1 MKRRLSLILSLCL
14 VLILCTPAGNL
25 NAAATYKLNAKTRT
39 LNGVGKKCT
48 LTLTA
53 PKGTKATWKSS
64 NSSIASVTSKGVVT
78 AKKRGTVTIT
88 CTAKKN
94 TVTKKLTCKVTV
106 KVPAKGIKFTNAIID
121 SEYDAHVLV
130 LGTTYDFNARCIS
143 SSTKSASTDVIRFYV
158 KDPAKASV
166 NEKTGL
172 VTPLKPGYTTL
183 TACCGSTAAKA
194 IDPNNKL
201 KQTINLFIT
210 KPSVTVTDVN
220 LANSHELQITF
231 SQPMSSSSLLSGTS
245 LTNGVSIQGG
255 KDAAELGTLTG
266 TLSEDKNVLTITSKN
281 AFNGTY
287 NISLQKTILSESG
300 YALTPYTE
308 TKVLKDTINPTYLG
322 CSVDD
327 TGLVVSLNF
336 SEPISIDNLVPS
348 GVKRPDNIT
357 MVSTSTFITKSN
369 YKLSKD
375 KKSIL
380 LDLTGIATS
389 DQNVAIEVTLYGIVD
404 LANNPTNPYPL
415 IASIYTNT
423 SGTAQAELLNAYRN
437 GNSLVAVFNKSIQ
450 APGYAM
456 VNGSFLT
463 GEVNQA
469 NKKEVIYRIF
479 DTSLLN
485 CKTGLNVIFYNY
497 STYNAGTASTTAQ
510 RMVNFGSGASLP
522 TVTSSSFTTKKANSV
537 TSNVLT
543 LTFNQTITLLEKTGQ
558 ISGRS
563 TLDGIVGANTK
574 YQYTAEAVDNT
585 VTLTL
590 TGSFTELA
598 KYSFTLPEFF
608 VMDSYYNYNA
618 GQTVTVTK
626 LAGETSVLPGP
637 RSIQIAG
644 TANQHIYVTFDNMLD
659 QSTAENKDNYN
670 ISGITIQSAQ
680 LVCNTYNC
688 PAIVKLTVAQS
699 SILDNAPY
707 VVKISGIR
715 GYKNAYT
722 TMEPYENMIVLSNN
736 QTLEPTTVTAS
747 AANNS
752 ITLAFPTALVSGT
765 PTRIE
770 YAITANG
777 AALTVKSA
785 EVSGSTVT
793 IKLNNQLTAGQ
804 TLLLKPTSSN
814 YLIDVNNRKL
824 LNMPLSVIVSA

>member
-14 VLILCTPAGNL
+14 VLILCTPIGNL

-53 PKGTKATWKSS
+53 PKGTKAAWKSS
-64 NSSIASVTSKGVVT
+64 NSKIASVTSKGVVT

-106 KVPAKGIKFTNAIID
+106 KVPAKAIEFTNAIID

-130 LGTTYDFNARCIS
+130 LGTTYDFNARRIS

-158 KDPAKASV
+158 KDPAKAIV

-172 VTPLKPGYTTL
+172 VTPLKSGYTTL
-183 TACCGSTAAKA
+183 TVCCGATAEKA
-194 IDPNNKL
+194 IDPDNPI

-210 KPSVTVTDVN
+210 KPSVTVKDVS

-231 SQPMSSSSLLSGTS
+231 SQPINSSTVLSGTF
-245 LTNGVSIQGG
+245 LTSGIFIQSG
-255 KDAAELGTLTG
+255 KDAAEIGTLTG
-266 TLSEDKNVLTITSKN
+266 ALSEDKKVLTITNKN

-287 NISLQKTILSESG
+287 NISLRNTILSETG

-308 TKVLKDTINPTYLG
+308 NKVLKDTINPTYLG

-348 GVKRPDNIT
+348 AVKRPDKIT
-357 MVSTSTFITKSN
+357 MVYTSPFTTKSN

-380 LDLTGIATS
+380 LDLTGIAPA

-415 IASIYTNT
+415 VASIYTNT
-423 SGTAQAELLNAYRN
+423 TGATQAELVNAYRN
-437 GNSLVAVFNKSIQ
+437 GNSLVAAFNKSIQ
-450 APGYAM
+450 APGYAI
-456 VNGSFLT
+456 VNGSFLS
-463 GEVNQA
+463 GEVNKT
-469 NKKEVIYRIF
+469 NKKEVIYHIN

-485 CKTGLNVIFYNY
+485 CKTGLNVVFYNY
-497 STYNAGTASTTAQ
+497 STYNAGATSTTAQ
-510 RMVNFGSGASLP
+510 RTVNFGSGASLP
-522 TVTSSSFTTKKANSV
+522 TITNSSFTTKKVNSI

-543 LTFNQTITLLEKTGQ
+543 LTFNQTVTLLERTGQ
-558 ISGRS
+558 ITGRS

-598 KYSFTLPEFF
+598 TYTFSIPDSF
-608 VMDSYYNYNA
+608 VMDAYYNYNA
-618 GQTVTVTK
+618 GLSVTAAK

-688 PAIVKLTVAQS
+688 PAIVKLTVVQN
-699 SILDNAPY
+699 SIIDNAPY
-707 VVKISGIR
+707 VVKISGLR
-715 GYKNAYT
+715 GYKSTYT
-722 TMEPYENMIVLSNN
+722 TMEPYENMIILSNN
-736 QTLEPTTVTAS
+736 QTLEPATVTAVKDT
-747 AANNS
+747 
-752 ITLAFPTALVSGT
+752 ITLAFPTPLISGT
-765 PTRIE
+765 PTNID
-770 YAITANG
+770 YAIAANG
-777 AALTVKSA
+777 TAVTVKS
-785 EVSGSTVT
+785 VNVNGSTVT
-793 IKLNNQLTAGQ
+793 ITLTKELTAGQ
-804 TLLLKPTSSN
+804 SLLLKPSQSN
-814 YLIDVNNRKL
+814 YLIDVNNKKL
-824 LNMPLSVIVSA
+824 LNMPLSVIVS

>member
-14 VLILCTPAGNL
+14 VLILCTPIGNL

-53 PKGTKATWKSS
+53 PKGTKAAWKSS
-64 NSSIASVTSKGVVT
+64 NSKIASVTSKGVVT

-106 KVPAKGIKFTNAIID
+106 KVPAKAIEFTNAIID

-130 LGTTYDFNARCIS
+130 LGTTYDFNARRIS

-158 KDPAKASV
+158 KDPAKVSV

-172 VTPLKPGYTTL
+172 VTPLKSGYTTL
-183 TACCGSTAAKA
+183 TVCCGATAAKA
-194 IDPNNKL
+194 IDPDNPI

-210 KPSVTVTDVN
+210 KPSVTVKAVSLT
-220 LANSHELQITF
+220 NSHELQITF
-231 SQPMSSSSLLSGTS
+231 SQPVNSSTVLSGTG

-255 KDAAELGTLTG
+255 KDAAELGKLTG
-266 TLSEDKNVLTITSKN
+266 ALSEDKKVLTITNKN

-287 NISLQKTILSESG
+287 NISLRNTILSESG

-308 TKVLKDTINPTYLG
+308 SKVLKDTINPTYLG

-336 SEPISIDNLVPS
+336 SEPISIDNLVAS
-348 GVKRPDNIT
+348 GVKRSDKVAIAYSSPFT
-357 MVSTSTFITKSN
+357 TKSN

-375 KKSIL
+375 QKSIL
-380 LDLTGIATS
+380 LDLTGIAPA
-389 DQNVAIEVTLYGIVD
+389 DQNVGIEVTLYGIVD

-415 IASIYTNT
+415 VASIYTNT
-423 SGTAQAELLNAYRN
+423 TGAAQAELVNAYRN

-450 APGYAM
+450 APGYAL
-456 VNGSFLT
+456 VNGSFLS
-463 GEVNQA
+463 GEVNKT
-469 NKKEVIYRIF
+469 NKKEVIYHIN

-485 CKTGLNVIFYNY
+485 CKTGLNVVFYNY
-497 STYNAGTASTTAQ
+497 STYNAGTASTTVQ
-510 RMVNFGSGASLP
+510 RTVNFGSGASSP
-522 TVTSSSFTTKKANSV
+522 TITSSSFTTKKTGSV

-543 LTFNQTITLLEKTGQ
+543 LTFDQTVTLLEKTGQ
-558 ISGRS
+558 VTGCS

-598 KYSFTLPEFF
+598 KYTFSLPDSF
-608 VMDSYYNYNA
+608 VMDAYYNYNA
-618 GQTVTVTK
+618 GLSVTATK

-659 QSTAENKDNYN
+659 QSTAENKENYS

-688 PAIVKLTVAQS
+688 PAIVKLTVAQN
-699 SILDNAPY
+699 SIIDNAPY
-707 VVKISGIR
+707 VVKISGLR
-715 GYKNAYT
+715 GYKSAYT
-722 TMEPYENMIVLSNN
+722 TMKPYETMITLSNN
-736 QTLEPTTVTAS
+736 QTLEPTTVTAVK
-747 AANNS
+747 NT
-752 ITLAFPTALVSGT
+752 ITLAFPTPLISGT
-765 PTRIE
+765 PTNID
-770 YAITANG
+770 YGISSNGTAV
-777 AALTVKSA
+777 TVKS
-785 EVSGSTVT
+785 VNVNGSTVT
-793 IKLNNQLTAGQ
+793 ITLNKELTTGQ
-804 TLLLKPTSSN
+804 SLLLKPSQSN
-814 YLIDVNNRKL
+814 YLIDVNNRML
-824 LNMPLSVIVSA
+824 LNMPLSVIVS

>member
-14 VLILCTPAGNL
+14 VLILCTPIGNL

-39 LNGVGKKCT
+39 LNGVGKKCS

-64 NSSIASVTSKGVVT
+64 NSKIASVTSKGVVT
-78 AKKRGTVTIT
+78 AKKKGTVTIT

-94 TVTKKLTCKVTV
+94 TVTQKLTCKVTV
-106 KVPAKGIKFTNAIID
+106 KVPAKAIEFTNAIID

-130 LGTTYDFNARCIS
+130 LGTTYDFNARRIS
-143 SSTKSASTDVIRFYV
+143 SSTKSGSTDVIRFYV
-158 KDPAKASV
+158 KNPAKASV

-172 VTPLKPGYTTL
+172 VTPLKSGYTTL
-183 TACCGSTAAKA
+183 TVCCGATAAKA
-194 IDPNNKL
+194 TDPDNAI

-210 KPSVTVTDVN
+210 KPSVTVKDVS
-220 LANSHELQITF
+220 LTNSHELQITF
-231 SQPMSSSSLLSGTS
+231 SQPVNSSTVLSGTG

-255 KDAAELGTLTG
+255 KDAAELGKLTG
-266 TLSEDKNVLTITSKN
+266 ALSENKKVLTITNKN

-287 NISLQKTILSESG
+287 NISLRKTILSESG

-308 TKVLKDTINPTYLG
+308 SKVLKDTINPTYLG

-336 SEPISIDNLVPS
+336 SEPISIDNLVAS
-348 GVKRPDNIT
+348 GVKRSDKVAIAYSSPFT
-357 MVSTSTFITKSN
+357 TKSN

-375 KKSIL
+375 QKSIL
-380 LDLTGIATS
+380 LDLTGIAPA
-389 DQNVAIEVTLYGIVD
+389 DQNVGIEVTLYGIVD

-415 IASIYTNT
+415 VASIYTNT
-423 SGTAQAELLNAYRN
+423 TGAVQAELVNAYRN

-450 APGYAM
+450 APGYAL
-456 VNGSFLT
+456 VNGSFLS
-463 GEVNQA
+463 GEVNKT
-469 NKKEVIYRIF
+469 NKKEVIYHIN

-485 CKTGLNVIFYNY
+485 CKTGLNVVFYNY
-497 STYNAGTASTTAQ
+497 STYNAGTASTTVQ
-510 RMVNFGSGASLP
+510 RTVNFGSGASSP
-522 TVTSSSFTTKKANSV
+522 TITSSSFTTKKTGSV

-543 LTFNQTITLLEKTGQ
+543 LTFDQTVTLLEKTGQ
-558 ISGRS
+558 VTGCS

-598 KYSFTLPEFF
+598 KYTFSIPDSF
-608 VMDSYYNYNA
+608 VMDAYYNYNT
-618 GQTVTVTK
+618 GLSVTATK

-659 QSTAENKDNYN
+659 QSTAENKENYS

-680 LVCNTYNC
+680 LICNTYNC
-688 PAIVKLTVAQS
+688 PAIVKLTVLQN
-699 SILDNAPY
+699 SIIDNAPY
-707 VVKISGIR
+707 VVKISGLR
-715 GYKNAYT
+715 GYKSAYT
-722 TMEPYENMIVLSNN
+722 TMKPYETMITLSNN
-736 QTLEPTTVTAS
+736 QTLEPTTVTAVK
-747 AANNS
+747 NT
-752 ITLAFPTALVSGT
+752 ITLAFPTPLISGT
-765 PTRIE
+765 PTNID
-770 YAITANG
+770 YAISSNGTAV
-777 AALTVKSA
+777 TVKSIN
-785 EVSGSTVT
+785 VNGSTVT
-793 IKLNNQLTAGQ
+793 ITLNKELTTGQ
-804 TLLLKPTSSN
+804 SLLLKPSQSN
-814 YLIDVNNRKL
+814 YLIDVNNRML
-824 LNMPLSVIVSA
+824 LNMPLSVIVS